1 MEQVAKLS
9 NPGYDNFEETLFT
22 DQLRTFKINASFGA
36 KGKMPQ
42 QCNWIL
48 VFFCENKPY
57 ITDAFSYA
65 KQLGVQL
72 QKIDDGPFKK
82 AYDKYAP
89 WLHNIRRT
97 QYNNSEGGC

>member
-1 MEQVAKLS
+1 MPVLVQRVRCLS
-9 NPGYDNFEETLFT
+9 SVTGF
-22 DQLRTFKINASFGA
+22 
-36 KGKMPQ
+36 
-42 QCNWIL
+42 L